1 MVVFVDNKIRKNLF
15 ICLFFERFVIGH
27 WLIMRFFLDF
37 LSFLRSVS
45 QNLIAKIDRTFTL
58 GMINEER
65 RNVMKDKF
73 KLWLISL
80 NCDLINDLG
89 IDEIV
94 SRVDDRLEIVIA
106 NKEERAVL
114 EDLIKC
120 FNS

>member
-1 MVVFVDNKIRKNLF
+1 
-15 ICLFFERFVIGH
+15 
-27 WLIMRFFLDF
+27 
-37 LSFLRSVS
+37 
-45 QNLIAKIDRTFTL
+45 
-58 GMINEER
+58 
-65 RNVMKDKF
+65 MKEKF

-94 SRVDDRLEIVIA
+94 SRVNDRLDIVAA

>member
-1 MVVFVDNKIRKNLF
+1 MRKGGF
-15 ICLFFERFVIGH
+15 
-27 WLIMRFFLDF
+27 
-37 LSFLRSVS
+37 
-45 QNLIAKIDRTFTL
+45 
-58 GMINEER
+58 
-65 RNVMKDKF
+65 MKEKF

-94 SRVDDRLEIVIA
+94 SRVDDKLEVIAA

-114 EDLIKC
+114 DDLIKC

>member
-1 MVVFVDNKIRKNLF
+1 
-15 ICLFFERFVIGH
+15 
-27 WLIMRFFLDF
+27 
-37 LSFLRSVS
+37 
-45 QNLIAKIDRTFTL
+45 
-58 GMINEER
+58 MINEER
-65 RNVMKDKF
+65 RNVMKEKF

-94 SRVDDRLEIVIA
+94 SRLDDKLDIIFA

-114 EDLIKC
+114 DDLIKC

>member
-1 MVVFVDNKIRKNLF
+1 MK
-15 ICLFFERFVIGH
+15 ER
-27 WLIMRFFLDF
+27 
-37 LSFLRSVS
+37 
-45 QNLIAKIDRTFTL
+45 
-58 GMINEER
+58 
-65 RNVMKDKF
+65 F

-94 SRVDDRLEIVIA
+94 SRVDDRLNVVTA

-120 FNS
+120 FKS

>member
-1 MVVFVDNKIRKNLF
+1 M
-15 ICLFFERFVIGH
+15 
-27 WLIMRFFLDF
+27 
-37 LSFLRSVS
+37 
-45 QNLIAKIDRTFTL
+45 IAKKKGGF
-58 GMINEER
+58 
-65 RNVMKDKF
+65 MKEKF

-94 SRVDDRLEIVIA
+94 SRVDDRLGVVIA

>member
-1 MVVFVDNKIRKNLF
+1 M
-15 ICLFFERFVIGH
+15 
-27 WLIMRFFLDF
+27 
-37 LSFLRSVS
+37 
-45 QNLIAKIDRTFTL
+45 IDKK
-58 GMINEER
+58 R
-65 RNVMKDKF
+65 RYAMKEKF

-94 SRVDDRLEIVIA
+94 SRVNDRLEVVIA

-120 FNS
+120 FNL

>member
-1 MVVFVDNKIRKNLF
+1 M
-15 ICLFFERFVIGH
+15 
-27 WLIMRFFLDF
+27 
-37 LSFLRSVS
+37 
-45 QNLIAKIDRTFTL
+45 ID
-58 GMINEER
+58 EER
-65 RNVMKDKF
+65 RCAMKEKF

-94 SRVDDRLEIVIA
+94 SRVSDTLEVITA